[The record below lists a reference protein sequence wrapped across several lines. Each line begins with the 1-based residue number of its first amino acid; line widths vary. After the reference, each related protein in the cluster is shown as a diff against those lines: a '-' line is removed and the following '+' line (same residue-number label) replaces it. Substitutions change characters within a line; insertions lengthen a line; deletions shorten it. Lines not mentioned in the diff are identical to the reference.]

1 MKIMDMKIH
10 ENYMHMAVE
19 LAKKGTGFV
28 NPNPLVGAVIVK
40 NGVVIGSGYHKKY
53 GDLHAERNA
62 FADCSESAEDA
73 DIYVTLEPCCHHGK
87 TPPCTEA
94 IVQNKIKRVFIG
106 SDDPNPLVAG
116 KGVQFLRENGIEVYT
131 EILKDECD
139 SLNEIFFHYIT
150 KKTPYVI
157 LKYAMTADGKIATF
171 SGKSKWITSESSRQS
186 VQYLRKRTSAVMV
199 GIGTVL
205 ADDPMLNCR
214 LEEPGVHSR
223 IVCDSK
229 LSIPLDSAL
238 LNTADRYPTYIA
250 TVSDDVQKIKLIE
263 SKGAK
268 VIKTS
273 PENKR
278 VCLSELM
285 NILYSY
291 GIDSILLEG
300 GAELAYSALESGIV
314 NKVMVYIAPKIFGGN
329 TAKTAVGG
337 LGAESPDNAF
347 MLCDPVV
354 KNIGDDILIEY
365 GVKGG

>member
-1 MKIMDMKIH
+1 MDMKVH
-10 ENYMHMAVE
+10 ENYMRMAIE
-19 LAKKGTGFV
+19 LAKGGIGFV

-62 FADCSESAEDA
+62 FADCSESAEGA

-116 KGVQFLRENGIEVYT
+116 KGVQFLRESGIEVCT
-131 EILKDECD
+131 GILKDECD
-139 SLNEIFFHYIT
+139 RLNEIFFHYIT

-214 LEEPGVHSR
+214 LEDPGVHSR

-229 LSIPLDSAL
+229 LSIPLDSVL
-238 LNTADRYPTYIA
+238 LSTANQYPTYIA
-250 TVSDDVQKIKLIE
+250 TVSDDAQKIKLIE

-300 GAELAYSALESGIV
+300 GAELAYSALESGVV

-337 LGAESPDNAF
+337 FGAESPDNAF
-347 MLCDPVV
+347 MLCDPVI

>member
-62 FADCSESAEDA
+62 FADCSESAEGA

-131 EILKDECD
+131 GILKDECD

-150 KKTPYVI
+150 NKTPYVI

-250 TVSDDVQKIKLIE
+250 TVSDDAQKIKLIE

-337 LGAESPDNAF
+337 FGAESPDDAF